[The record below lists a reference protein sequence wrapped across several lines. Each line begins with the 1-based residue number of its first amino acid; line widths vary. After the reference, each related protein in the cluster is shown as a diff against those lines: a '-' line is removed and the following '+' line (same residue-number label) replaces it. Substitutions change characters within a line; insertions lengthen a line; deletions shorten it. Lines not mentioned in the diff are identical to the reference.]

1 MEKSIEKIWKNGFLN
16 EDLLTP
22 KIKSLYNQKSISLV
36 ESIINKFKKNVLLL
50 IPLGILA
57 FIFNI
62 ALENDN
68 AIFWGIISAIPFFG
82 WFFLGKKQLKAIKE
96 IDYKSNSYD
105 YLVSIQKK
113 MNHIR
118 SFNKR
123 LIITCVPLGF
133 LPMLIY
139 TYYNNQGKT
148 IGEIFGIDG
157 LNYPTLAIFLLIPI
171 LTIITVLIADF
182 LFKNS
187 LKSKTLDIDS
197 LIKEM
202 EELSSKP

>member
-82 WFFLGKKQLKAIKE
+82 LFLLGKKQLKAIKE

-105 YLVSIQKK
+105 YLVSIRKK
-113 MNHIR
+113 INQIR

-123 LIITCVPLGF
+123 LIITSVPLGS
-133 LPMLIY
+133 LPIFIY
-139 TYYNNQGKT
+139 TYFNQQGKT
-148 IGEIFGIDG
+148 IGEIFGVDG
-157 LNYPTLAIFLLIPI
+157 LNYPTIAIFVLIPI
-171 LTIITVLIADF
+171 FTIVILLIAEF
-182 LFKNS
+182 PLSGNIP
-187 LKSKTLDIDS
+187 KSKALEIDS

-202 EELSSKP
+202 EELTKN